1 MWAEFEDL
9 NIKSGCTYNHQFS
22 TEFMSDSCNHRPIRL
37 RFLSV
42 PVQTAIKRHSW
53 SSQWKKK
60 KTAN

>member
-42 PVQTAIKRHSW
+42 PVQTAIKRHS
-53 SSQWKKK
+53 
-60 KTAN
+60 